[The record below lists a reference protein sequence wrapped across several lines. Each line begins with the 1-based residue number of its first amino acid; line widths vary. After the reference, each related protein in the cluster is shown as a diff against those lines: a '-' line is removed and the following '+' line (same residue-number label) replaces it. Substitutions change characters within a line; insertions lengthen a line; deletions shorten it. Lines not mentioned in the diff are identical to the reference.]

1 MGIPLQGRAYRL
13 DERTLE
19 VSPEFRKRG
28 EKMTRAPQ
36 TKFFR
41 SVKAIS
47 NHQLEIL
54 MDTNSFIIF
63 DFGDRLQSI
72 RFSALQDTEL
82 FNTAYTDGFYLLFGK
97 DDKPKVR
104 ISPSD
109 LMDLLMTDRT
119 REFPHYRDY
128 DVDEK

>member
-1 MGIPLQGRAYRL
+1 MASL
-13 DERTLE
+13 
-19 VSPEFRKRG
+19 
-28 EKMTRAPQ
+28 PQ

-47 NHQLEIL
+47 EHQLEIL

-72 RFSALQDTEL
+72 RFSVLQDAEL
-82 FNTAYTDGFYLLFGK
+82 FNTAHTDGFYLVFGK
-97 DDKPKVR
+97 DDEPKVK

-119 REFPHYRDY
+119 REFPHYGDY
-128 DVDEK
+128 DCEEDPADQEEREIR

>member
-1 MGIPLQGRAYRL
+1 MARL
-13 DERTLE
+13 
-19 VSPEFRKRG
+19 
-28 EKMTRAPQ
+28 PQ
-36 TKFFR
+36 SKFFR

-47 NHQLEIL
+47 GHQLEIV

-72 RFSALQDTEL
+72 RFSVLQEAEL
-82 FNTAYTDGFYLLFGK
+82 FNTAHTDGFYLLFGE
-97 DDKPKVR
+97 DDKPKVK

-128 DVDEK
+128 ESKEEPTN

>member
-1 MGIPLQGRAYRL
+1 MERL
-13 DERTLE
+13 
-19 VSPEFRKRG
+19 
-28 EKMTRAPQ
+28 PQ

-47 NHQLEIL
+47 GHQLEIL

-72 RFSALQDTEL
+72 RFSALQDAEL
-82 FNTAYTDGFYLLFGK
+82 FNTAHTDGFYLLFGE
-97 DDKPKVR
+97 DDKPKVK

-128 DVDEK
+128 EEDPTD